1 MYHTPCF
8 MKQGLI
14 QITLPLNLTTQPFAD
29 TPQAQGISVPIF
41 RARCGS
47 IPQP

>member
-1 MYHTPCF
+1 MHNTPCF

-14 QITLPLNLTTQPFAD
+14 QTTLPLNLTAQPFAD

-41 RARCGS
+41 RASWRS
-47 IPQP
+47 THLP